1 MSTQVQHRRGTS
13 AQHSSFTGA
22 MSEFTHNTSNN
33 RIHVHDGLTEGGHAT
48 LMEDEKGVAGGVAT
62 LDETGNVPEE
72 QLLNAS
78 NSTVPSYADLKAV
91 AVANREKVVF
101 LSLSGSEGTFY
112 WKIGD
117 YSSKIDGEN
126 YIASDNVPANVGAWV
141 RSAVKAPYI
150 LAYRRGLKISEFL
163 TNNDAWTTHK
173 HVQLQA
179 AIDVLMSDARYTE
192 LDLEGRTILV
202 NAPLNFGTGTLG
214 WPAKQI
220 TNGFIYASATFPD
233 GGYIFD
239 LRNLTSLSNFKFLNV
254 NMNGQNRAGWLRAP
268 KHYKYLTFE
277 SCTLSSPGGSGGSSP
292 GVLGRKVG
300 VYDPDVPEGGSHE
313 LGFYNCYMDSNQYG
327 STKDRIAIYTRNPD
341 VNINNCLGQ
350 YFKDF
355 FVGTSGSYQLNNNHV
370 WSTAD
375 GATPCSM
382 VRLLDCTSMGG
393 LQMSG
398 NYVDGVQIILSN
410 EITPTSAISGANIV
424 GNMFLFG
431 PGLPADMPFVLLRPY
446 AGNGSVM
453 ALDMV
458 GNQYDTNNT
467 VSAFQNIG
475 VDTTNGNIGTANFR
489 NVRLDD
495 VAYSAFQLGKVYRS
509 RGYYNTPFATGD
521 AGYKNV
527 SFDNQ
532 LPPFARIRRVI
543 SAQFARADGSGP
555 LAYAVPTIASG
566 GRGVDVV
573 LTSNGGG
580 LASVGGRVEVVVDIN
595 AENIGT

>member
-1 MSTQVQHRRGTS
+1 MSTQVQHRRGT
-13 AQHSSFTGA
+13 AVQHESFTGA
-22 MSEFTHNTSNN
+22 MSEITHDTTGNN
-33 RIHVHDGLTEGGHAT
+33 LRVHDGQKPGGYRT
-48 LMEDEKGVAGGVAT
+48 LMEQELGKPSGVAT

-78 NSTVPSYADLKAV
+78 TPVVSSYEALKSTPVADK
-91 AVANREKVVF
+91 EKVTF
-101 LSLSGSEGTFY
+101 LSLAGAEGTFF
-112 WKIGD
+112 WKLGD
-117 YSSKIDGEN
+117 FSAKIDNEN
-126 YIASDNVPANVGAWV
+126 YVASDHVAATIGAWV
-141 RSAVKAPYI
+141 RSSIRAPYV
-150 LAYRRGLKISEFL
+150 LPSFRGLKISEFL

-355 FVGTSGSYQLNNNHV
+355 FVGTSGSYQLNGNHI

-375 GATPCSM
+375 GSTPCSM
-382 VRLLDCTSMGG
+382 VRLLDCTSIAG
-393 LQMSG
+393 LQMVG
-398 NYVDGVQIILSN
+398 NYVDGVQIILGN
-410 EITPTSAISGANIV
+410 ELNPTNTISGVSLVCNL
-424 GNMFLFG
+424 FLFG
-431 PGLPADMPFVLLRPY
+431 PGLPSDMPFVLIKPQNANTGIMAIDML
-446 AGNGSVM
+446 GNV
-453 ALDMV
+453 
-458 GNQYDTNNT
+458 YDTNNT
-467 VSAFQNIG
+467 SSAFQNIG
-475 VDTTNGNIGTANFR
+475 VDTTTGSINPTAVHR
-489 NVRLDD
+489 VRLDD
-495 VAYSAFQLGKVYRS
+495 VSFSEFLLGKVYRS
-509 RGYYNTPFATGD
+509 RGTYNTLFTVGD

-527 SFDNQ
+527 TFDNQ
-532 LPPFARIRRVI
+532 IPPFARIRRVV
-543 SAQFARADGSGP
+543 SAQFARADG
-555 LAYAVPTIASG
+555 T
-566 GRGVDVV
+566 
-573 LTSNGGG
+573 
-580 LASVGGRVEVVVDIN
+580 
-595 AENIGT
+595 